1 MGDGDA
7 KAKRISPEEEHRRQE
22 LHHGDGDGARTSE
35 SGREEGRKTRAM
47 RYRREDGGERA
58 APLRRRRRFAPRL
71 ARRRLLFRVG
81 DSRRLSP
88 GFVRGGRRS
97 GFVPGRGMGG

>member
-47 RYRREDGGERA
+47 RYRREEGQERGRWMGT
-58 APLRRRRRFAPRL
+58 APAVSCCAVASPRDAPPPHHL
-71 ARRRLLFRVG
+71 
-81 DSRRLSP
+81 
-88 GFVRGGRRS
+88 
-97 GFVPGRGMGG
+97 